1 MGPSDRPDALM
12 APVKPCFLIGG
23 LTSIQTIIRLLAQ
36 SRPLSALFLFRSLG
50 FSQSNWLY
58 KAQRKVRVK
67 GPVDWPDALMAP
79 MKPFFLI
86 GGLTSPPGTL
96 TGGIPATL
104 APAMASEVWV
114 AIVLFRFSSPAS
126 LTTFVQLVGWVTKN
140 QLSKDF
146 KHEDGSWTTRS
157 YITVFLFFLKNASFV
172 KRLTNHSNFFQ
183 NKLPMSET
191 VACQILIFR
200 KNILQWGP
208 ITCLVENVILI
219 CDIFKIRICD
229 NCTSNPSLLSG
240 WIPSSLSDGGWR
252 WTGEG
257 RSTQALLRP
266 PPTPPPCGQGS
277 QKIYLQRPCA
287 ELHRESNILSF
298 FNDAPIS

>member
-1 MGPSDRPDALM
+1 MHWWPL
-12 APVKPCFLIGG
+12 KPCFLIGG
-23 LTSIQTIIRLLAQ
+23 LRSIQTIMRLLIAQ
-36 SRPLSALFLFRSLG
+36 CRPLSATFLFRTAG
-50 FSQSNWLY
+50 FSQWNWLY
-58 KAQRKVRVK
+58 QAQRKVRVN

-86 GGLTSPPGTL
+86 GGLTSTPGTL

-146 KHEDGSWTTRS
+146 KHEDRSWTTRS

-257 RSTQALLRP
+257 DPPRHSYTHHPPLPHVVRILRKYIFKHP
-266 PPTPPPCGQGS
+266 ILKYTGSPIFCVSLMTPPSLNSWMG
-277 QKIYLQRPCA
+277 KK
-287 ELHRESNILSF
+287 
-298 FNDAPIS
+298 

>member
-1 MGPSDRPDALM
+1 MG
-12 APVKPCFLIGG
+12 GG
-23 LTSIQTIIRLLAQ
+23 AGGSLGTPNLYYVIYG
-36 SRPLSALFLFRSLG
+36 RPL
-50 FSQSNWLY
+50 
-58 KAQRKVRVK
+58 K

-86 GGLTSPPGTL
+86 GGLTSTPGTL

-104 APAMASEVWV
+104 APAMAREVWV
-114 AIVLFRFSSPAS
+114 AIVLFRFSSRAS
-126 LTTFVQLVGWVTKN
+126 LTTFVQLVGYVTKN

-146 KHEDGSWTTRS
+146 KHEYRSWTTRS
-157 YITVFLFFLKNASFV
+157 SITIFLFFLKNASFI

-208 ITCLVENVILI
+208 ITGLVQNVILI
-219 CDIFKIRICD
+219 CDIFKILICD

-240 WIPSSLSDGGWR
+240 WIPSSLSDGGWH

-257 RSTQALLRP
+257 RPTQALLRP

-277 QKIYLQRPCA
+277 QKIYLQTPCP
-287 ELHRESNILSF
+287 EIHSKYNILRF
-298 FNDAPIS
+298 FNDAPTS

>member
-1 MGPSDRPDALM
+1 
-12 APVKPCFLIGG
+12 
-23 LTSIQTIIRLLAQ
+23 
-36 SRPLSALFLFRSLG
+36 
-50 FSQSNWLY
+50 
-58 KAQRKVRVK
+58 
-67 GPVDWPDALMAP
+67 MAP

-86 GGLTSPPGTL
+86 GGLTSTPGTL

-157 YITVFLFFLKNASFV
+157 YITIFLFFLKNASFFF

-200 KNILQWGP
+200 KNILEWGP
-208 ITCLVENVILI
+208 ITGLVGMLFLFVIFSKFLFVTI
-219 CDIFKIRICD
+219 AHHIH
-229 NCTSNPSLLSG
+229 
-240 WIPSSLSDGGWR
+240 
-252 WTGEG
+252 
-257 RSTQALLRP
+257 
-266 PPTPPPCGQGS
+266 PCFQV
-277 QKIYLQRPCA
+277 
-287 ELHRESNILSF
+287 
-298 FNDAPIS
+298 